1 MGLGGFGEL
10 ALALG
15 VFLGSHAV
23 AGLPGARSRLVSA
36 LGEQAYLVLYSLLS
50 LGLLVW
56 VISAAQR
63 APYLELWP
71 PQPWAA
77 HFLVGGMPIV
87 AILWTATLAEANP
100 FSLSFN
106 RRTFDP
112 RRPGLAGLV
121 RHPLFVGMALWAAGH
136 VLANGD
142 LAGLLLFG
150 PMLVLSLLGPRV
162 ARRKAARRHGT
173 EHLAQWERVMATAPL
188 SRKLPGGRTVL
199 YGLLLYFA
207 LLRLHGPV
215 FGIDPA
221 ALVG

>member
-1 MGLGGFGEL
+1 MVLGGFGEL
-10 ALALG
+10 ALALV

-36 LGEQAYLVLYSLLS
+36 LGERVYLVAYSLLS
-50 LGLLVW
+50 LGLVGW
-56 VISAAQR
+56 VISAALR

-71 PQPWAA
+71 PQSWVAYL
-77 HFLVGGMPIV
+77 LVGGMPIV
-87 AILWTATLAEANP
+87 SILWTASLIEANP

-106 RRTFDP
+106 RRAFDP
-112 RRPGLAGLV
+112 QRPGLAGLV
-121 RHPLFVGMALWAAGH
+121 RHPLFAGMALWAAGH

-142 LAGLLLFG
+142 LAGLLVFG
-150 PMLVLSLLGPRV
+150 PMLVLSLLGPRI
-162 ARRKAARRHGT
+162 ARRKAARRHGA
-173 EHLAQWERVMATAPL
+173 ERLAQWERAMATVPL
-188 SRKLPGGRTVL
+188 SQKLPTGRTVL

-207 LLRLHGPV
+207 LLRLHGPL